1 LLGESMGGA
10 IVLSLVASEKKL
22 PISGIILVAPAI
34 WNFTEQNFIK
44 SKFMKIMSKI
54 FPNLSVDGKDW
65 VNIRA
70 SDNDEMLKKLA
81 NDKYFVHQ
89 PNFKSLYGI
98 IELMDKSFTNAEIF
112 FEKSD
117 YRTLLLIPIKD
128 EIVPRKPLIEL
139 LNKPMIKKNNN
150 KNIKLMIFQSS
161 FHMMLRDLHG
171 NLITNKIKDW
181 ILDKN
186 IESSVNLREGAR
198 KLNNLNFF
206 HLLD

>member
-1 LLGESMGGA
+1 MGGA

-22 PISGIILVAPAI
+22 PISGIILLAPAI

>member
-1 LLGESMGGA
+1 MGGA

>member
-1 LLGESMGGA
+1 MGGA

-22 PISGIILVAPAI
+22 PISGIILVAPAV

>member
-1 LLGESMGGA
+1 
-10 IVLSLVASEKKL
+10 
-22 PISGIILVAPAI
+22 
-34 WNFTEQNFIK
+34 
-44 SKFMKIMSKI
+44 MSKI

>member
-1 LLGESMGGA
+1 MGGA

-22 PISGIILVAPAI
+22 PISGIILLAPAI

-186 IESSVNLREGAR
+186 IESSVNLRKGAR

>member
-1 LLGESMGGA
+1 MGGA

-139 LNKPMIKKNNN
+139 LNKPMIKNNNN